1 MILNQADNIMFGSA
15 EVQRVYQGSVI
26 VWERGQDVRI
36 PVPRGLSTILYR
48 EDFDVESGTWRDTT
62 HRKSF
67 TSNDFGVNQNGAV
80 SISCIGIDT
89 IVNGVQNGFTIYT
102 VIESSNFLNDWSQV
116 ADLNNG
122 SDLTIYTGS
131 IGRLKVSS
139 VIYGSS
145 YCEFERFGQYSLT
158 PYGLLVLRY
167 EPSTGSFPH
176 TAQTVPVMRMKN

>member
-1 MILNQADNIMFGSA
+1 MILNQTKNFMYHNT
-15 EVQRVYQGSVI
+15 EVQELRYESTLI
-26 VWERGQDVRI
+26 WKRGI
-36 PVPRGLSTILYR
+36 PETRGLSTILYR

-122 SDLTIYTGS
+122 SDLTILYRKHRKTES
-131 IGRLKVSS
+131 KLCHLWFILLRIRAFRS
-139 VIYGSS
+139 VRSD
-145 YCEFERFGQYSLT
+145 SLWSACS
-158 PYGLLVLRY
+158 
-167 EPSTGSFPH
+167 EI
-176 TAQTVPVMRMKN
+176 